1 MAKPWSG
8 RRVTRL
14 VAYVL
19 HVKGRVCHLCWYD
32 GATSA
37 DHDPPR
43 SVLIARGVLDP
54 DDPRYLFPAHLSCNV
69 RRQARAITPE
79 LRLELRRRR
88 ERDVAI
94 ASASADLS
102 PRFARR
108 RTDLLSAGT
117 PRETRAPRPFI
128 AGNVGKNPN
137 DAGTTRDEARP

>member
-1 MAKPWSG
+1 MPKPWSG

-19 HVKGRVCHLCWYD
+19 HTKGRRCHLCGYD

-37 DHDPPR
+37 DHEPPR
-43 SVLIARGVLDP
+43 SELIASGVLDP
-54 DDPRYLFPAHLSCNV
+54 DHPDYLFPAHLKCNV
-69 RRQARAITPE
+69 RRGTRALTPE
-79 LRLELRRRR
+79 LRLELRTRY

-108 RTDLLSAGT
+108 RALLLSNHT
-117 PRETRAPRPFI
+117 PREPRVPRPFI
-128 AGNVGKNPN
+128 AGTAGKIPN
-137 DAGTTRDEARP
+137 EPRTSRDEN